1 MDAVTVEMWE
11 GLRAFHIYTVRR
23 RVLSKGKKFN
33 LLTPEGVNFICE
45 KGVKS
50 VDNLHPEEEAGLG
63 LAFCKPSPTHGQP
76 APV

>member
-50 VDNLHPEEEAGLG
+50 VDNLQLFSQWW
-63 LAFCKPSPTHGQP
+63 LY
-76 APV
+76 

>member
-50 VDNLHPEEEAGLG
+50 VDNLHPG
-63 LAFCKPSPTHGQP
+63 AFYHKGIEIR
-76 APV
+76 VFRLYKKLREI

>member
-50 VDNLHPEEEAGLG
+50 VDNLHPSPESLLG
-63 LAFCKPSPTHGQP
+63 PYFAS
-76 APV
+76 